1 LLEEGKIAYTK
12 AGKHR
17 RIKYE
22 DVINSKKKWSNHI
35 FDEWIDFQRTFI
47 QLFEFCVV
55 ALWGLK

>member
-35 FDEWIDFQRTFI
+35 FDEWIDFQPYI
-47 QLFEFCVV
+47 HPII
-55 ALWGLK
+55 